1 METFPKI
8 GMTYEQVRTRL
19 LKDDKY
25 RKNKNLTMSI
35 MQQCQ
40 ACEGDKAAHELAN
53 EVYSKWGARREG
65 RSLSGAGNVQCGIG
79 DGRSCSDDESFTSLG
94 CGRYRKTY

>member
-25 RKNKNLTMSI
+25 RMNKNLTTSI
-35 MQQCQ
+35 LQQCQ
-40 ACEGDKAAHELAN
+40 ACEGDKAATELAN
-53 EVYSKWGARREG
+53 EVYSKWTGRREG

-79 DGRSCSDDESFTSLG
+79 EGRSCSEDNTFKPLG